1 MAAEVVSR
9 NTAFYKNMT
18 SIVRRKGFRNL
29 EIKKKSNHLATIE
42 ISYLL
47 WVTME
52 PTWVKINLKKQ
63 IHICCFVIFMNPT
76 SEDVQI
82 NTKGPW
88 NSQATKNIDSK
99 KGTLPETNS
108 QKPLKIGLLPQKEN

>member
-1 MAAEVVSR
+1 
-9 NTAFYKNMT
+9 
-18 SIVRRKGFRNL
+18 
-29 EIKKKSNHLATIE
+29 
-42 ISYLL
+42 
-47 WVTME
+47 
-52 PTWVKINLKKQ
+52 
-63 IHICCFVIFMNPT
+63 MNPT

-108 QKPLKIGLLPQKEN
+108 QNPWK